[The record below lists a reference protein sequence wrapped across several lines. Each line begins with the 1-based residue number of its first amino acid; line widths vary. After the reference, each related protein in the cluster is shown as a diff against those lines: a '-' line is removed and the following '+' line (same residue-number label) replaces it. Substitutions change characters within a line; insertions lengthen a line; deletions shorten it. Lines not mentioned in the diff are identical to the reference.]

1 MIPHVIIDAPQRSP
15 EWFAARAGRLTGSV
29 AGDMLAT
36 IKSGEAAAR
45 RNLRIALVLQRLT
58 GRTDEG
64 GFVTAAMQ
72 QGIDREPLARGRYEA
87 LTGELVEETGFIQ
100 CTDLMAGVSLD
111 GCVRRDGR
119 IVLIQEFKAPEPAAH
134 LEAIETGRLSAK
146 YLAQVTHGLWV
157 TGADAADW
165 MSFNPDFPEGLQEKL
180 IRVERD
186 EKAIAAYDAAAR
198 AFLEEVDAKVN
209 ELRQRM
215 VA

>member
-1 MIPHVIIDAPQRSP
+1 MGYQIIDAPQRSAA
-15 EWFAARAGRLTGSV
+15 WFEARRGRLTGSV

-45 RNLRIALVLQRLT
+45 RNLRISLVLQQIT

-64 GFVTAAMQ
+64 GFVTSAMQ

-100 CTDLMAGVSLD
+100 CTHLMAGVSLD
-111 GCVRRDGR
+111 GCVRRNGR
-119 IVLIQEFKAPEPAAH
+119 IALIQEFKAPEAPAH
-134 LEAIETGRLSAK
+134 LDVIETGKLPAK

-157 TGADAADW
+157 TGADACDW
-165 MSFNPDFPEGLQEKL
+165 MSFNPDFPEGLQEVL

-186 EKAIAAYDAAAR
+186 DKAIAAYDAAAR
-198 AFLEEVDAKVN
+198 AFLEEVSAKVDQ
-209 ELRQRM
+209 LRQRM